1 MALATPISI
10 RSEALNVAL
19 GIGLLTQD
27 KSKFN
32 LIKLGLKGERVTE
45 ADQQKFKLFDTKTKK
60 VIFSLILQGS
70 SIKILDFKRGT
81 WEALFE
87 QYTKD
92 YGKNKKDETEY
103 KLKTRPRTRRS
114 TSRVKE

>member
-10 RSEALNVAL
+10 KNEALNVAV

-27 KSKFN
+27 KPKFN
-32 LIKLGLKGERVTE
+32 LIKLGLKVERITE
-45 ADQQKFKLFDTKTKK
+45 ADHQKFKLFDTKTRKI
-60 VIFSLILQGS
+60 IFLLTIQGS
-70 SIKILDFKRGT
+70 SIKILEFKRGA

-92 YGKNKKDETEY
+92 YGKNKKDETDY
-103 KLKTRPRTRRS
+103 KLKTRPRTRRP
-114 TSRVKE
+114 TTRIKE